1 MLGVDP
7 LVISWSATSEVVEE
21 KKEEKMQQ
29 MKCLVLSLSLAL
41 LIVGLLHLQ
50 LQNEVALL
58 KANQVNMNL
67 SVGRDVKSEMPAGSP
82 VCIKKILNN
91 FDLRILQL
99 PGQER
104 LPELTA
110 IPF

>member
-1 MLGVDP
+1 MLGVVP

-58 KANQVNMNL
+58 KANQVNLTTRIQVLGGMSNL
-67 SVGRDVKSEMPAGSP
+67 RY
-82 VCIKKILNN
+82 
-91 FDLRILQL
+91 QL
-99 PGQER
+99 GHQFP
-104 LPELTA
+104 
-110 IPF
+110 

>member
-7 LVISWSATSEVVEE
+7 LVISWSATSKVVEE

-58 KANQVNMNL
+58 KANQVNL
-67 SVGRDVKSEMPAGSP
+67 TT
-82 VCIKKILNN
+82 
-91 FDLRILQL
+91 RI
-99 PGQER
+99 
-104 LPELTA
+104 
-110 IPF
+110 

>member
-41 LIVGLLHLQ
+41 LIVGILHLQ

-58 KANQVNMNL
+58 KANQVN
-67 SVGRDVKSEMPAGSP
+67 
-82 VCIKKILNN
+82 LNT
-91 FDLRILQL
+91 RI
-99 PGQER
+99 
-104 LPELTA
+104 
-110 IPF
+110 

>member
-1 MLGVDP
+1 MLGVYP
-7 LVISWSATSEVVEE
+7 LVNSWSATNKVVEE

-58 KANQVNMNL
+58 KANQVNL
-67 SVGRDVKSEMPAGSP
+67 
-82 VCIKKILNN
+82 IT
-91 FDLRILQL
+91 RI
-99 PGQER
+99 
-104 LPELTA
+104 
-110 IPF
+110 

>member
-7 LVISWSATSEVVEE
+7 LVISWSATGEVVEE

-58 KANQVNMNL
+58 KANQV
-67 SVGRDVKSEMPAGSP
+67 
-82 VCIKKILNN
+82 
-91 FDLRILQL
+91 
-99 PGQER
+99 
-104 LPELTA
+104 T
-110 IPF
+110 

>member
-58 KANQVNMNL
+58 KANQVNL
-67 SVGRDVKSEMPAGSP
+67 TT
-82 VCIKKILNN
+82 
-91 FDLRILQL
+91 RI
-99 PGQER
+99 
-104 LPELTA
+104 
-110 IPF
+110 

>member
-7 LVISWSATSEVVEE
+7 LVISWSATSEVV
-21 KKEEKMQQ
+21 EEKMQQ

-58 KANQVNMNL
+58 KANQVNL
-67 SVGRDVKSEMPAGSP
+67 GT
-82 VCIKKILNN
+82 
-91 FDLRILQL
+91 RI
-99 PGQER
+99 
-104 LPELTA
+104 
-110 IPF
+110 

>member
-58 KANQVNMNL
+58 KANQVN
-67 SVGRDVKSEMPAGSP
+67 
-82 VCIKKILNN
+82 
-91 FDLRILQL
+91 LRTRI
-99 PGQER
+99 
-104 LPELTA
+104 
-110 IPF
+110 

>member
-29 MKCLVLSLSLAL
+29 MKCLVLSLALAL

-58 KANQVNMNL
+58 KANQVNL
-67 SVGRDVKSEMPAGSP
+67 TT
-82 VCIKKILNN
+82 
-91 FDLRILQL
+91 RI
-99 PGQER
+99 
-104 LPELTA
+104 
-110 IPF
+110 

>member
-58 KANQVNMNL
+58 KANQVNL
-67 SVGRDVKSEMPAGSP
+67 ST
-82 VCIKKILNN
+82 
-91 FDLRILQL
+91 RI
-99 PGQER
+99 
-104 LPELTA
+104 
-110 IPF
+110 

>member
-7 LVISWSATSEVVEE
+7 LVISWSATNKVVEE

-29 MKCLVLSLSLAL
+29 MKCLVLSLALAL

-58 KANQVNMNL
+58 KANQVNL
-67 SVGRDVKSEMPAGSP
+67 TT
-82 VCIKKILNN
+82 
-91 FDLRILQL
+91 RIYVLGGMSNMRYQL
-99 PGQER
+99 GHQC
-104 LPELTA
+104 A
-110 IPF
+110 

>member
-7 LVISWSATSEVVEE
+7 LVISWSATNKVVEE

-29 MKCLVLSLSLAL
+29 MKCLVLSLALAL

-58 KANQVNMNL
+58 KANQVNL
-67 SVGRDVKSEMPAGSP
+67 ST
-82 VCIKKILNN
+82 
-91 FDLRILQL
+91 RI
-99 PGQER
+99 
-104 LPELTA
+104 
-110 IPF
+110 

>member
-7 LVISWSATSEVVEE
+7 LVISWSATSEVVED

-58 KANQVNMNL
+58 KANQVNL
-67 SVGRDVKSEMPAGSP
+67 ST
-82 VCIKKILNN
+82 
-91 FDLRILQL
+91 RI
-99 PGQER
+99 
-104 LPELTA
+104 
-110 IPF
+110 

>member
-1 MLGVDP
+1 MLGVVP
-7 LVISWSATSEVVEE
+7 LVISWSAASEVVEE

-58 KANQVNMNL
+58 KANQVNL
-67 SVGRDVKSEMPAGSP
+67 ST
-82 VCIKKILNN
+82 
-91 FDLRILQL
+91 RI
-99 PGQER
+99 
-104 LPELTA
+104 
-110 IPF
+110 

>member
-58 KANQVNMNL
+58 KANQVNM
-67 SVGRDVKSEMPAGSP
+67 ST
-82 VCIKKILNN
+82 
-91 FDLRILQL
+91 RI
-99 PGQER
+99 
-104 LPELTA
+104 
-110 IPF
+110 

>member
-7 LVISWSATSEVVEE
+7 LVISWSATNKVVEE

-58 KANQVNMNL
+58 KANQVNL
-67 SVGRDVKSEMPAGSP
+67 AT
-82 VCIKKILNN
+82 
-91 FDLRILQL
+91 RI
-99 PGQER
+99 
-104 LPELTA
+104 
-110 IPF
+110 

>member
-7 LVISWSATSEVVEE
+7 LVISWSATNKVVEE

-29 MKCLVLSLSLAL
+29 MKCLVLSLALAL

-58 KANQVNMNL
+58 KANQVNL
-67 SVGRDVKSEMPAGSP
+67 TT
-82 VCIKKILNN
+82 
-91 FDLRILQL
+91 RI
-99 PGQER
+99 
-104 LPELTA
+104 
-110 IPF
+110 

>member
-7 LVISWSATSEVVEE
+7 LVISWSATSEVVE

-58 KANQVNMNL
+58 KANQVNL
-67 SVGRDVKSEMPAGSP
+67 ST
-82 VCIKKILNN
+82 
-91 FDLRILQL
+91 RI
-99 PGQER
+99 
-104 LPELTA
+104 
-110 IPF
+110 

>member
-7 LVISWSATSEVVEE
+7 LVISRSATSEVVEE

-29 MKCLVLSLSLAL
+29 MKCLVLSLALAL

-58 KANQVNMNL
+58 KANQVNL
-67 SVGRDVKSEMPAGSP
+67 ST
-82 VCIKKILNN
+82 
-91 FDLRILQL
+91 RI
-99 PGQER
+99 
-104 LPELTA
+104 
-110 IPF
+110 

>member
-1 MLGVDP
+1 MFGVDP
-7 LVISWSATSEVVEE
+7 LVISWSATSEVEEE

-58 KANQVNMNL
+58 KANQVKL
-67 SVGRDVKSEMPAGSP
+67 ST
-82 VCIKKILNN
+82 
-91 FDLRILQL
+91 RI
-99 PGQER
+99 
-104 LPELTA
+104 
-110 IPF
+110 

>member
-58 KANQVNMNL
+58 KANQVN
-67 SVGRDVKSEMPAGSP
+67 
-82 VCIKKILNN
+82 LNT
-91 FDLRILQL
+91 RI
-99 PGQER
+99 
-104 LPELTA
+104 
-110 IPF
+110 

>member
-58 KANQVNMNL
+58 KANQVNL
-67 SVGRDVKSEMPAGSP
+67 GT
-82 VCIKKILNN
+82 
-91 FDLRILQL
+91 RI
-99 PGQER
+99 
-104 LPELTA
+104 
-110 IPF
+110 

>member
-1 MLGVDP
+1 MLGVVP
-7 LVISWSATSEVVEE
+7 LVISWSATGEEVE

-58 KANQVNMNL
+58 KANQVNLSTRIQVLGGMSNL
-67 SVGRDVKSEMPAGSP
+67 RY
-82 VCIKKILNN
+82 
-91 FDLRILQL
+91 QL
-99 PGQER
+99 GHQF
-104 LPELTA
+104 A
-110 IPF
+110 

>member
-7 LVISWSATSEVVEE
+7 LVISWSATSEVV
-21 KKEEKMQQ
+21 EEKMQQ

-58 KANQVNMNL
+58 KANQVNL
-67 SVGRDVKSEMPAGSP
+67 ST
-82 VCIKKILNN
+82 
-91 FDLRILQL
+91 RI
-99 PGQER
+99 
-104 LPELTA
+104 
-110 IPF
+110 

>member
-7 LVISWSATSEVVEE
+7 LVISWSATNEVVEE

-58 KANQVNMNL
+58 KANQVNL
-67 SVGRDVKSEMPAGSP
+67 TT
-82 VCIKKILNN
+82 
-91 FDLRILQL
+91 RI
-99 PGQER
+99 
-104 LPELTA
+104 
-110 IPF
+110 

>member
-29 MKCLVLSLSLAL
+29 MKCLVLSLALAL

-58 KANQVNMNL
+58 KANQVNL
-67 SVGRDVKSEMPAGSP
+67 ST
-82 VCIKKILNN
+82 
-91 FDLRILQL
+91 RI
-99 PGQER
+99 
-104 LPELTA
+104 
-110 IPF
+110 

>member
-58 KANQVNMNL
+58 KANQVNLSTRIRVLGGMSNL
-67 SVGRDVKSEMPAGSP
+67 RY
-82 VCIKKILNN
+82 
-91 FDLRILQL
+91 QL
-99 PGQER
+99 GH
-104 LPELTA
+104 
-110 IPF
+110 

>member
-7 LVISWSATSEVVEE
+7 LVISWSATGEVLDE

-58 KANQVNMNL
+58 KANQVN
-67 SVGRDVKSEMPAGSP
+67 
-82 VCIKKILNN
+82 LNT
-91 FDLRILQL
+91 RI
-99 PGQER
+99 
-104 LPELTA
+104 
-110 IPF
+110 

>member
-7 LVISWSATSEVVEE
+7 LVISWSATNEVVEE

-29 MKCLVLSLSLAL
+29 MKCLVLSLALAL

-58 KANQVNMNL
+58 KANQVNL
-67 SVGRDVKSEMPAGSP
+67 TT
-82 VCIKKILNN
+82 
-91 FDLRILQL
+91 RI
-99 PGQER
+99 
-104 LPELTA
+104 
-110 IPF
+110 

>member
-21 KKEEKMQQ
+21 KKVEKMQQ

-58 KANQVNMNL
+58 KANQVNL
-67 SVGRDVKSEMPAGSP
+67 TT
-82 VCIKKILNN
+82 
-91 FDLRILQL
+91 RI
-99 PGQER
+99 
-104 LPELTA
+104 
-110 IPF
+110 

>member
-21 KKEEKMQQ
+21 KKEVKMQQ
-29 MKCLVLSLSLAL
+29 MKCLVLSLALAL

-58 KANQVNMNL
+58 KANQVNL
-67 SVGRDVKSEMPAGSP
+67 TT
-82 VCIKKILNN
+82 
-91 FDLRILQL
+91 RI
-99 PGQER
+99 
-104 LPELTA
+104 
-110 IPF
+110 

>member
-1 MLGVDP
+1 MDP

-21 KKEEKMQQ
+21 MKEEKMQQ

-58 KANQVNMNL
+58 KANQVNL
-67 SVGRDVKSEMPAGSP
+67 
-82 VCIKKILNN
+82 IT
-91 FDLRILQL
+91 RI
-99 PGQER
+99 
-104 LPELTA
+104 
-110 IPF
+110 

>member
-7 LVISWSATSEVVEE
+7 LVISWSATSEVVE

-58 KANQVNMNL
+58 KANQVNL
-67 SVGRDVKSEMPAGSP
+67 
-82 VCIKKILNN
+82 IT
-91 FDLRILQL
+91 RI
-99 PGQER
+99 
-104 LPELTA
+104 
-110 IPF
+110 

>member
-7 LVISWSATSEVVEE
+7 LVISWSATGEVVEE

-58 KANQVNMNL
+58 KANQVNL
-67 SVGRDVKSEMPAGSP
+67 ST
-82 VCIKKILNN
+82 
-91 FDLRILQL
+91 RI
-99 PGQER
+99 
-104 LPELTA
+104 
-110 IPF
+110 

>member
-58 KANQVNMNL
+58 KANQVNL
-67 SVGRDVKSEMPAGSP
+67 
-82 VCIKKILNN
+82 IT
-91 FDLRILQL
+91 RI
-99 PGQER
+99 
-104 LPELTA
+104 
-110 IPF
+110 

>member
-7 LVISWSATSEVVEE
+7 LVTSWFATSEVEE

-58 KANQVNMNL
+58 KANQVNL
-67 SVGRDVKSEMPAGSP
+67 TT
-82 VCIKKILNN
+82 
-91 FDLRILQL
+91 RI
-99 PGQER
+99 
-104 LPELTA
+104 
-110 IPF
+110 

>member
-58 KANQVNMNL
+58 KANQVNL
-67 SVGRDVKSEMPAGSP
+67 S
-82 VCIKKILNN
+82 N
-91 FDLRILQL
+91 RI
-99 PGQER
+99 
-104 LPELTA
+104 
-110 IPF
+110 